1 MNWETAKDNL
11 RAGYR
16 ITRPNWEP
24 NHFWILSQD
33 GYERILCHDGTNASV
48 HLEQTEAD
56 DWEIWREEKSLSDE
70 IVKIY
75 KNEIMYVTADIVGVE
90 YIKEFIKKLKE
101 KSVYAVHCSKKED
114 WGDIVIRVRDLDKL
128 AGPKLC

>member
-101 KSVYAVHCSKKED
+101 KSVYAVHCSKKEG

>member
-101 KSVYAVHCSKKED
+101 KSVYAVHYSKKEG

>member
-90 YIKEFIKKLKE
+90 YIKEFIKKYSE
-101 KSVYAVHCSKKED
+101 K
-114 WGDIVIRVRDLDKL
+114 
-128 AGPKLC
+128 